1 MTILDPDFAQDL
13 SVALAEGPQAVM
25 SLLNGQFLA
34 LPGLRTVT
42 WLATAPDLSVV
53 HRIGTSDAGN
63 FPIGG
68 SDPIS
73 DQDPWCQRIFGSK
86 SAVVG
91 NTPAEMAAFI
101 PETGDLVAMGYGA
114 TLCAPIVIGGM
125 VRGTVNVLGEAGS
138 LTPQVQG
145 GIDALLPLAAL
156 VFAFPGVSDRHT
168 G

>member
-1 MTILDPDFAQDL
+1 MTILAFDSAQDL
-13 SVALAEGPQAVM
+13 SNALAEGPQAVM
-25 SLLNGQFLA
+25 GLLNGQFLA

-53 HRIGTSDAGN
+53 HRIGTSDAIN

-68 SDPIS
+68 FDPIS
-73 DQDPWCQRIFGSK
+73 AEDPWCQRIFGSK
-86 SAVVG
+86 RAVVG
-91 NTPAEMAAFI
+91 NTPAEMAVFI

-114 TLCAPIVIGGM
+114 TLCAPIIIGGM

-138 LTPQVQG
+138 LTPAVQQG
-145 GIDALLPLAAL
+145 VDRLLPLAAL
-156 VFAFPGVSDRHT
+156 VFTFPGISDRHT